1 MHSPFLAVF
10 LLVGIEASVLF
21 LSSRKHLKKF
31 FHYIPAVFWI
41 YFLPMIASTTGLLV
55 SDEGLYRGI
64 TDIFLPLSLVMLLSG
79 VDIPAIA
86 GLGRQALLMM
96 LAGSLGIVLATPL
109 VFYLV
114 KDKVGSQMWQGFGA
128 LSGSWIGGSANMIA
142 VKEAIGATDAVFTPM
157 IIVDTIVP
165 YIWMAVLVAGS
176 VFQERYDRWNKS
188 EFSFKPQAEVEYL
201 YQQQPFKL
209 KDIIAVAGIG
219 VIGLAASDFIAKKIP
234 PCMFNLSGLRVI
246 IASCLGI
253 IFSFTPL
260 RKLER
265 VSNKIGYFLLFFVL
279 TTIGAKAK
287 LTYISS
293 AAVLIGAGFLIV
305 LVHVILLFLFS
316 RLIKA
321 PLFLI
326 AVSSQA
332 NIGGVASAPVVASV
346 YQPALTGVGLLLAVL
361 GNIVGTYLGIITAY
375 LCRWAA
381 NM

>member
-1 MHSPFLAVF
+1 MGNPFFAVL
-10 LLVGIEASVLF
+10 LLVGIEISVLF
-21 LSSRKHLKKF
+21 ISSRKHLKKF
-31 FHYIPAVFWI
+31 FHFIPAVFWI

-55 SDEGLYRGI
+55 SDERLYRSI
-64 TDIFLPLSLVMLLSG
+64 TDIFLPLSLILLLSG

-96 LAGSLGIVLATPL
+96 LVGSLGIVLATPL

-114 KDKVGSQMWQGFGA
+114 KGMVGIQMWQGFGA
-128 LSGSWIGGSANMIA
+128 LSASWIGGSANMLA
-142 VKEAIGATDAVFTPM
+142 VKEAIGVADAVFTPM

-165 YIWMAVLVAGS
+165 YVWMAVLVAGS

-188 EFSFKPQAEVEYL
+188 EFSFKQQTKVECFN
-201 YQQQPFKL
+201 QQQPFKL

-219 VIGLAASDFIAKKIP
+219 VIGVVASDFIAKRIP
-234 PCMFNLSGLRVI
+234 PGLFNLSGLRVI

-260 RKLER
+260 RKLKG
-265 VSNKIGYFLLFFVL
+265 VSNKLGYFLLFFVL

-305 LVHVILLFLFS
+305 LIHVSVLFVFS

-326 AVSSQA
+326 AVASQA

-346 YQPALTGVGLLLAVL
+346 YQPALAGVGLLLAVL
-361 GNIVGTYLGIITAY
+361 GNIVGTYMGIITAY
-375 LCRWAA
+375 LCRWVA